1 VAHVAGSVVGAAHFQ
16 DAPWLVVVGAAPV
29 ADIARWIVGT
39 VLGDGDDRSCYGE
52 SKSGADRCC
61 ETSVL
66 LHVDLLV
73 G

>member
-1 VAHVAGSVVGAAHFQ
+1 VARPVVGTAVLD
-16 DAPWLVVVGAAPV
+16 DAPLLVVVGATPV
-29 ADIARWIVGT
+29 ADMAGGIVGA

-52 SKSGADRCC
+52 SKSRADRCC

-66 LHVDLLV
+66 LHVDLLI

>member
-1 VAHVAGSVVGAAHFQ
+1 MAHMAGGIVGA
-16 DAPWLVVVGAAPV
+16 
-29 ADIARWIVGT
+29 
-39 VLGDGDDRSCYGE
+39 VLRDGHDRRCYGE
-52 SKSGADRCC
+52 RKSRADRCC